1 MSTVISVAYPFNVQG
16 GPVKE
21 YGDHLG
27 GFISDE
33 SSEIL
38 VPCANI
44 WDSDMDKKILV
55 HGGDVTD
62 LYRIS
67 RLQFGVKSVVN
78 TKT

>member
-1 MSTVISVAYPFNVQG
+1 M
-16 GPVKE
+16 KE

-33 SSEIL
+33 SSEVL
-38 VPCANI
+38 VPCANT

>member
-1 MSTVISVAYPFNVQG
+1 MAIIWAV
-16 GPVKE
+16 
-21 YGDHLG
+21 
-27 GFISDE
+27 FISDE
-33 SSEIL
+33 SNEIL

-55 HGGDVTD
+55 YGGDVTD

-67 RLQFGVKSVVN
+67 RLQFGMKSVVN

>member
-1 MSTVISVAYPFNVQG
+1 M
-16 GPVKE
+16 KE

-38 VPCANI
+38 VPCANT

-55 HGGDVTD
+55 DGGDVID

-67 RLQFGVKSVVN
+67 RLQFGVKSVVR

>member
-1 MSTVISVAYPFNVQG
+1 M
-16 GPVKE
+16 KE

-38 VPCANI
+38 VPCANT
-44 WDSDMDKKILV
+44 WDSDMDKKILAY
-55 HGGDVTD
+55 GGDVTD

>member
-1 MSTVISVAYPFNVQG
+1 M
-16 GPVKE
+16 KE

-38 VPCANI
+38 VPCANT

-55 HGGDVTD
+55 YGGDVTD

>member
-1 MSTVISVAYPFNVQG
+1 MAIIWAVLYQMRATKFLSQNT
-16 GPVKE
+16 
-21 YGDHLG
+21 
-27 GFISDE
+27 
-33 SSEIL
+33 
-38 VPCANI
+38 

-55 HGGDVTD
+55 YGGDVTD

>member
-21 YGDHLG
+21 YGDHLC

-33 SSEIL
+33 SSEVL
-38 VPCANI
+38 VPCANT

-55 HGGDVTD
+55 YGGEVTD